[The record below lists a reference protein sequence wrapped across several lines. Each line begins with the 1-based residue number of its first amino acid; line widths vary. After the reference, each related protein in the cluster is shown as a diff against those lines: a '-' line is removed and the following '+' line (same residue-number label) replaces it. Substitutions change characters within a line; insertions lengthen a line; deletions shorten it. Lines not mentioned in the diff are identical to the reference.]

1 MNNAR
6 NISNFALK
14 NNEAFDFGIDFLDKY
29 FEEIAKYSYADY
41 RQIEMVG
48 LQMFAILLN
57 YGGFDDILAFY
68 TLDLSPSGSGKSHN
82 HSLQRQL
89 ILSPMIDI
97 LNEKEKAQGNLKKD
111 EDKLTRPVFKGY
123 HNGSSTS
130 PQFFLRCAYYSP
142 AQMLYFDEFGRALDE
157 SSVKPIINFCIENWS
172 NEELTAP
179 SQHQNYLHGLSQSFN
194 CKIFCAMNSTLTYL
208 GSKRYIHELQGG
220 LLNRPLT
227 YHAET
232 ILKNKN
238 EVLEMETNT
247 KNLLIEQ
254 SQKILCFA
262 NSNANHNLIKNQ
274 INSHKTTKDFIE
286 YIESL
291 KQSYKDIYHDFFVRI
306 FYNFKAI
313 LIILHY
319 LREFD
324 FYLRHS
330 EHRPSDKI
338 ENSTFQTAFYFL
350 SNYISNFETIVRR
363 LEGGKNTKDPR
374 IVKSLF
380 KILDFENHSKL
391 PISFG
396 SFNSYVRIKP
406 KPSVAELRELLKHFV
421 NTDYEGRIIGLSE
434 AGYSE
439 IQSQIKDDERS
450 PSELFKGI

>member
-1 MNNAR
+1 MR
-6 NISNFALK
+6 
-14 NNEAFDFGIDFLDKY
+14 
-29 FEEIAKYSYADY
+29 
-41 RQIEMVG
+41 
-48 LQMFAILLN
+48 
-57 YGGFDDILAFY
+57 YG
-68 TLDLSPSGSGKSHN
+68 
-82 HSLQRQL
+82 
-89 ILSPMIDI
+89 
-97 LNEKEKAQGNLKKD
+97 
-111 EDKLTRPVFKGY
+111 
-123 HNGSSTS
+123 
-130 PQFFLRCAYYSP
+130 
-142 AQMLYFDEFGRALDE
+142 
-157 SSVKPIINFCIENWS
+157 SVKNAEIHLFYSENRV
-172 NEELTAP
+172 
-179 SQHQNYLHGLSQSFN
+179 FF
-194 CKIFCAMNSTLTYL
+194 K
-208 GSKRYIHELQGG
+208 K
-220 LLNRPLT
+220 
-227 YHAET
+227 
-232 ILKNKN
+232 
-238 EVLEMETNT
+238 
-247 KNLLIEQ
+247 
-254 SQKILCFA
+254 
-262 NSNANHNLIKNQ
+262 NANHHLFKNQ
-274 INSHKTTKDFIE
+274 INSHQTTKDFIE

-313 LIILHY
+313 LITLHY
-319 LREFD
+319 LKEFD

-380 KILDFENHSKL
+380 KILDFENHGKL

-434 AGYSE
+434 AGYLE